1 MVGDIVSQIEEFV
14 EQRDWKKFHN
24 PKDLAI
30 SISLEASELLE
41 LFQWKS
47 SEESVKKYPN
57 ELKEELADILIYC
70 IQFAS
75 IMGYDIEDI
84 ITSKLKSYATI
95 PNKSIEYCVHNA
107 TIALN
112 IQNIIIN
119 IAISHVEKFVI
130 KITSFPLIKKLG
142 LVEI

>member
-1 MVGDIVSQIEEFV
+1 MSMVGDIVSQIEEFV

-41 LFQWKS
+41 LFRWKS

-84 ITSKLKSYATI
+84 ITSKLKSNAAKYPVELVKGKKEKYT
-95 PNKSIEYCVHNA
+95 EYSQEVL
-107 TIALN
+107 ID
-112 IQNIIIN
+112 
-119 IAISHVEKFVI
+119 EKR
-130 KITSFPLIKKLG
+130 
-142 LVEI
+142 

>member
-57 ELKEELADILIYC
+57 ELKEELSDILIYC

-84 ITSKLKSYATI
+84 ITSKLKSNAAKYPVELVKGKKEKYT
-95 PNKSIEYCVHNA
+95 EYPQEVL
-107 TIALN
+107 ID
-112 IQNIIIN
+112 
-119 IAISHVEKFVI
+119 EKR
-130 KITSFPLIKKLG
+130 
-142 LVEI
+142 

>member
-1 MVGDIVSQIEEFV
+1 MSMVRDIVSQIEEFV

-84 ITSKLKSYATI
+84 ITSKLKSNAAKYPVELVKGKKEKYT
-95 PNKSIEYCVHNA
+95 EYSQEVL
-107 TIALN
+107 ID
-112 IQNIIIN
+112 
-119 IAISHVEKFVI
+119 EKR
-130 KITSFPLIKKLG
+130 
-142 LVEI
+142 

>member
-30 SISLEASELLE
+30 SISLEASEHLE

-84 ITSKLKSYATI
+84 ITSKLKSNAAKYPVELVKGKKEKYT
-95 PNKSIEYCVHNA
+95 EYSQEVL
-107 TIALN
+107 ID
-112 IQNIIIN
+112 
-119 IAISHVEKFVI
+119 EKR
-130 KITSFPLIKKLG
+130 
-142 LVEI
+142 

>member
-1 MVGDIVSQIEEFV
+1 MSMVEDIVSKIEEFV
-14 EQRDWKKFHN
+14 EQRDWKQYHN

-47 SEESVKKYPN
+47 SEESVKKYPE

-84 ITSKLKSYATI
+84 ITSKLKSNAEKYPVELVKGKKEKYT
-95 PNKSIEYCVHNA
+95 EYSQEV
-107 TIALN
+107 L
-112 IQNIIIN
+112 IN
-119 IAISHVEKFVI
+119 E
-130 KITSFPLIKKLG
+130 
-142 LVEI
+142 ER

>member
-1 MVGDIVSQIEEFV
+1 MSMVGDIVSQIEEFV
-14 EQRDWKKFHN
+14 EQRDWKTFHN

-84 ITSKLKSYATI
+84 ITSKLKSNAAKYPVELVKGKKEKYT
-95 PNKSIEYCVHNA
+95 EYSQEVL
-107 TIALN
+107 ID
-112 IQNIIIN
+112 
-119 IAISHVEKFVI
+119 EKR
-130 KITSFPLIKKLG
+130 
-142 LVEI
+142 

>member
-84 ITSKLKSYATI
+84 ITSKLKSNAAKYPVELVKGKKEKYT
-95 PNKSIEYCVHNA
+95 EYPQELL
-107 TIALN
+107 ID
-112 IQNIIIN
+112 
-119 IAISHVEKFVI
+119 EKRC
-130 KITSFPLIKKLG
+130 S
-142 LVEI
+142 

>member
-1 MVGDIVSQIEEFV
+1 MSMVGDIVSQIEEFV

-47 SEESVKKYPN
+47 SEKSVKKYPN

-84 ITSKLKSYATI
+84 ITSKLKSNAAKYPVELVKGKKEKYT
-95 PNKSIEYCVHNA
+95 EYPQEVL
-107 TIALN
+107 ID
-112 IQNIIIN
+112 
-119 IAISHVEKFVI
+119 EKR
-130 KITSFPLIKKLG
+130 
-142 LVEI
+142 